1 MADDRSDDQVQRIEG
16 EGMTWVEIASVGT
29 GDEALLLRG
38 FLEAE
43 GIEAQIED
51 VKFTEAPTTFGAMGD
66 IRVYV
71 STEDEARAQ
80 QLLQERNV
88 AFSKMDVEGDTVM
101 TDEGAAAID
110 DNAQPESE
118 PE

>member
-1 MADDRSDDQVQRIEG
+1 MADDRSDDVQRVEG

-29 GDEALLLRG
+29 GDEALLLKG
-38 FLEAE
+38 FLDAE

-51 VKFTEAPTTFGAMGD
+51 VKFTEAPTTFGTMGD
-66 IRVYV
+66 IRIYV

-80 QLLQERNV
+80 QLLKERNE
-88 AFSKMDVEGDTVM
+88 AFSKMDVDGDTVM
-101 TDEGAAAID
+101 TDDGMASIEDGAQSEA
-110 DNAQPESE
+110 E